1 MNKKIIVIVV
11 LLECV
16 LAILL
21 VSFLG
26 KAIETYF
33 NEVSAR
39 EICFLDEKG
48 VPLED
53 DDIIDVERWD
63 LGYQLRWRINPEK
76 TTDKSITFTS
86 SKPDK
91 VTVDESGY
99 VSFDEEVDVSITAST
114 SNGMTAT
121 IKLVPKRKTEG
132 TVNIDKNNKKE

>member
-33 NEVSAR
+33 NEVNAR
-39 EICFLDEKG
+39 EVCFLDEKG
-48 VPLED
+48 VPLD
-53 DDIIDVERWD
+53 DDAIIEVERWD
-63 LGYQLRWRINPEK
+63 FGYQLTWRINPEK
-76 TTDKSITFTS
+76 TSDRTITFAS
-86 SKPDK
+86 SNPDR

-99 VSFDEEVDVSITAST
+99 VSFEDENAYASITAST
-114 SNGMTAT
+114 SNGITAT
-121 IKLVPKRKTEG
+121 VRVVPKKSNEGG
-132 TVNIDKNNKKE
+132 TVILNR

>member
-39 EICFLDEKG
+39 EVCFLDEKG

-53 DDIIDVERWD
+53 DAIIEVERWD
-63 LGYQLRWRINPEK
+63 LGYQLECRINPEK
-76 TTDKSITFTS
+76 TSDKTIIFSS
-86 SKPDK
+86 SKPED
-91 VTVDESGY
+91 VSVDESGY
-99 VSFDEEVDVSITAST
+99 VSFYKSTDVSITAST

-121 IKLVPKRKTEG
+121 VRLVCKVEKTEG
-132 TVNIDKNNKKE
+132 TVW

>member
-39 EICFLDEKG
+39 EVCFLDEKG

-53 DDIIDVERWD
+53 DAIIEVERWD
-63 LGYQLRWRINPEK
+63 LGYQLEWRINPEK
-76 TTDKSITFTS
+76 TSDKTIIFTS
-86 SKPDK
+86 SKPDD

-99 VSFDEEVDVSITAST
+99 VSFYKFTDVSITAST

-121 IKLVPKRKTEG
+121 VRLVCKNNNTEG
-132 TVNIDKNNKKE
+132 TVG